1 VGLPCSSQRQQGRI
15 DQSVS
20 DALIFVRDVSAQPG
34 AGVVPI
40 SAARARPAC
49 VLRTTYLPLD
59 GRVMVLQTIPTG
71 STKSPVLS

>member
-1 VGLPCSSQRQQGRI
+1 VGLPCSSQHQQGRVH
-15 DQSVS
+15 QSVS

-40 SAARARPAC
+40 SAAR